1 MGAQGPKTP
10 EARIMVPGL
19 VQSYIHIHTLIILVL
34 WRLKQENFKL
44 QANPRLHNQ
53 LQASLDYI
61 TSCRPAWPIKPDSVS
76 MKQNEKNVNFRGME
90 TETAAMPLL
99 EGKL

>member
-1 MGAQGPKTP
+1 MGAQGPNTP

-34 WRLKQENFKL
+34 WRLKQENCK
-44 QANPRLHNQ
+44 
-53 LQASLDYI
+53 LQASLNYI

-90 TETAAMPLL
+90 TETAAIPLL